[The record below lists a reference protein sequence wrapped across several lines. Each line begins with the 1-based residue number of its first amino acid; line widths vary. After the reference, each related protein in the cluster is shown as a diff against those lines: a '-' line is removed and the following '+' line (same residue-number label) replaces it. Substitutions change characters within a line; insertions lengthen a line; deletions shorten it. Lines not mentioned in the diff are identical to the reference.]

1 MDWAYYW
8 DIAKPYVGLAILFA
22 LFTAFVGERRP
33 PAVTAVVAAALMLV
47 LGLLSSN
54 DMLSVFSN
62 PAPLTIGAMFI
73 LSGALVR
80 TGVIEALAG
89 FAARKAENRPFMAI
103 GGFLGGTFASSAFVN
118 NTPVVIILI
127 PIMRKIAKVSG
138 IAASKLLIP
147 LSYIS
152 ILGGSLTL
160 LGTSTNLLVD
170 GVAQENGQAAFG
182 LFEITQ
188 VGLIAAATGIVMIAV
203 LGPLFLPKRDNQSLA
218 DQTPESQYLTD
229 IRIRDESDFVGKQIS
244 TISAFTHSGVDII
257 GRRVGREVDRFQF
270 SDHILEGGETLVA
283 AVTQEE
289 LLSLAEIRG
298 ISLGYAGVKQPDVPM
313 GDEHTRLVE
322 LVIGPSHRSVGKSL
336 PSLPFLSRVPA
347 RVLGLSRP
355 RHIAGPTLSD
365 ARIRHG
371 DSLLVQTDDIS
382 ISTLQDNADLVHLQ
396 EPEARSYRRRRA
408 PVAILTLA
416 IIIIAAALGVMPIAA
431 LAMLGV
437 AVVLLTKCIDSE
449 EAWGAIDGNVLVLIF
464 AMLAVGKGL
473 ENAGTVQ
480 LIVDTLLPLLN
491 MISPLWL
498 IIAIYSLTSLLTET
512 ATNNAVA
519 VIMTPLVIG
528 IAEQTGVDVRSL
540 LVAVMFGA
548 SASFA
553 TPVGYQTN
561 TLVYTA
567 GNYRFSDFVRI
578 GLPLNI
584 GVGLA
589 ACFAIYYIF

>member
-8 DIAKPYVGLAILFA
+8 DIAKPYAGLVILIA
-22 LFTAFVGERRP
+22 LFVAFVGERRP
-33 PAVTAVVAAALMLV
+33 PAVTAVVAAGLMLAI
-47 LGLLSSN
+47 GLLSS
-54 DMLSVFSN
+54 DDLLSVFSN

-89 FAARKAENRPFMAI
+89 FAARKAENRPYLAI

-138 IAASKLLIP
+138 VAVSKLLIP

-170 GVAQENGQAAFG
+170 GVAQENGQAPFG
-182 LFEITQ
+182 LFEITL
-188 VGLIAAATGIVMIAV
+188 VGLIAAATGIVMITI
-203 LGPLFLPKRDNQSLA
+203 LGPLFLPKRDSESLSDQS
-218 DQTPESQYLTD
+218 DDSRYLTD
-229 IRIRDESDFVGKQIS
+229 IRIGDESDFIGKTTSEIRGFTAS
-244 TISAFTHSGVDII
+244 GITILGRVSGNGVDRSAFADHLIESGDIFI
-257 GRRVGREVDRFQF
+257 ASV
-270 SDHILEGGETLVA
+270 S
-283 AVTQEE
+283 QEE
-289 LLSLAEIRG
+289 LLSLTQMDG
-298 ISLGYAGVKQPDVPM
+298 ISVGYAGFKRPAV
-313 GDEHTRLVE
+313 GSTDEHLRLVE

-336 PSLPFLSRVPA
+336 PSLPFLSRIPA

-355 RHIAGPTLSD
+355 SHLAGPRLSE

-371 DSLLVQTDDIS
+371 DSLLVQTDDLSVRI
-382 ISTLQDNADLVHLQ
+382 LQENADLVHLQ
-396 EPEARSYRRRRA
+396 EPESRAYRRRRA

-416 IIIIAAALGVMPIAA
+416 IIIIAATLGVMPIAA

-437 AVVLLTKCIDSE
+437 AAVLLTNCIDSD
-449 EAWGAIDGNVLVLIF
+449 EAWSAIDGNVLVLIF
-464 AMLAVGKGL
+464 GMLAVGQGL
-473 ENAGTVQ
+473 QNAGTVQ
-480 LIVDTLLPLLN
+480 LIIDTLLPLLQ

-498 IIAIYSLTSLLTET
+498 IISVYALTSLLTET

-540 LVAVMFGA
+540 LVTVMFGA

-578 GLPLNI
+578 GLPLNS

-589 ACFAIYYIF
+589 ACMAIYYIF

>member
-1 MDWAYYW
+1 MDWATYW
-8 DIAKPYVGLAILFA
+8 DIAKPYAGLAILIA

-33 PAVTAVVAAALMLV
+33 PAVTAVVAAGFMLAT
-47 LGLLSSN
+47 GLLSSDN
-54 DMLSVFSN
+54 MLAVFSN

-188 VGLIAAATGIVMIAV
+188 VGLVAAVTGIIMIAI
-203 LGPLFLPKRDNQSLA
+203 LGPLFLPKRDSKSLA

-229 IRIRDESDFVGKQIS
+229 IRIDEESDFVGKKIS
-244 TISAFTHSGVDII
+244 DISAFAPSGVEIL
-257 GRRVGREVDRFQF
+257 GRRVGTGIDRFEF
-270 SDHILEGGETLVA
+270 SDHIVLGGETLVA
-283 AVTQEE
+283 SVTQEE
-289 LLSLAEIRG
+289 LLSLAEIGG
-298 ISLGYAGVKQPDVPM
+298 ILLGYAGVKQPTIPLA
-313 GDEHTRLVE
+313 DEHTRLVE
-322 LVIGPSHRSVGKSL
+322 LVIGPSHRSVGKTL
-336 PSLPFLSRVPA
+336 PNLPFLSRVPA

-355 RHIAGPTLSD
+355 RHIAGPTLAN

-371 DSLLVQTDDIS
+371 DSLLVQTDDLS
-382 ISTLQDNADLVHLQ
+382 VGTLQENVDLVHLE
-396 EPEARSYRRRRA
+396 EPEARAYRRRRA
-408 PVAILTLA
+408 PIAILTLA

-437 AVVLLTKCIDSE
+437 AAVLLTKCIDSE

-480 LIVDTLLPLLN
+480 LIIDTSLPLLN
-491 MISPLWL
+491 MLSPLWL
-498 IIAIYSLTSLLTET
+498 IIVIYSLTSMLTET

-589 ACFAIYYIF
+589 ACMAIYYIF

>member
-8 DIAKPYVGLAILFA
+8 DVAKPYAGLAILIA
-22 LFTAFVGERRP
+22 LFVAFVGERRP
-33 PAVTAVVAAALMLV
+33 PAVTAVVAAGLMLAI
-47 LGLLSSN
+47 GLLSSN
-54 DMLSVFSN
+54 DLLSVFSN

-89 FAARKAENRPFMAI
+89 FAARKAEHRPILAI

-138 IAASKLLIP
+138 IAVSKLLIP

-170 GVAQENGQAAFG
+170 GVAQENGQAPFG
-182 LFEITQ
+182 LFEITL
-188 VGLIAAATGIVMIAV
+188 VGLIAAAAGIIMIAI
-203 LGPLFLPKRDNQSLA
+203 LGPLFLPKRDSESLTDQSA
-218 DQTPESQYLTD
+218 ESCYLTD
-229 IRIRDESDFVGKQIS
+229 IRIGEDSDFVGRKIS
-244 TISAFTHSGVDII
+244 DIRSFARSGVTIL
-257 GRRVGREVDRFQF
+257 GRRTGRGVDRSEFA
-270 SDHILEGGETLVA
+270 DHILGDGETLVA

-289 LLSLAEIRG
+289 LLSLTQIEG
-298 ISLGYAGVKQPDVPM
+298 ISVGYAGFKHPAIGLTED
-313 GDEHTRLVE
+313 HIRLVE

-336 PSLPFLSRVPA
+336 SNLPFLSRIPA

-355 RHIAGPTLSD
+355 GHIAGPALSD

-371 DSLLVQTDDIS
+371 DSLLVQTDDLSVGI
-382 ISTLQDNADLVHLQ
+382 LQDNADLVHLQ
-396 EPEARSYRRRRA
+396 EPESRAYRRRQA

-416 IIIIAAALGVMPIAA
+416 IIIIAASLGVMPIAA

-437 AVVLLTKCIDSE
+437 AAVLLTNCIDSE
-449 EAWGAIDGNVLVLIF
+449 EAWSAIDGNVLVLIF
-464 AMLAVGKGL
+464 GMLAVGQGL
-473 ENAGTVQ
+473 QNAGTVQ
-480 LIVDTLLPLLN
+480 LIIDTLLPLLT

-498 IIAIYSLTSLLTET
+498 IISVYALTSLLTET

-540 LVAVMFGA
+540 LVTVMFGA

-578 GLPLNI
+578 GLPLNV

-589 ACFAIYYIF
+589 ACMAIYYVF

>member
-1 MDWAYYW
+1 MDWADYW
-8 DIAKPYVGLAILFA
+8 NIAKPYAGLAILIA
-22 LFTAFVGERRP
+22 LFVAFVGERRP
-33 PAVTAVVAAALMLV
+33 PAVTAVVAAALMLAI
-47 LGLLSSN
+47 GLLSSN
-54 DMLSVFSN
+54 DLLSVFSN

-80 TGVIEALAG
+80 TGVIESLAG
-89 FAARKAENRPFMAI
+89 FAARKAERRPFLAI

-170 GVAQENGQAAFG
+170 GVAQKNGQAAFG
-182 LFEITQ
+182 LFEITL
-188 VGLIAAATGIVMIAV
+188 VGLIAAAAGIIMIAI
-203 LGPLFLPKRDNQSLA
+203 LGPLFLPKRDSESLA
-218 DQTPESQYLTD
+218 DQSDESRYLTD
-229 IRIRDESDFVGKQIS
+229 IRIDEDSEYIGRKVSDVRSF
-244 TISAFTHSGVDII
+244 ARSGVTILGRLTGRGIDRSEFADHVMADGDI
-257 GRRVGREVDRFQF
+257 
-270 SDHILEGGETLVA
+270 LVA

-289 LLSLAEIRG
+289 LLSLTQIDG
-298 ISLGYAGVKQPDVPM
+298 ISVGYAGVRQPAIGPTD
-313 GDEHTRLVE
+313 DHIRLVE

-336 PSLPFLSRVPA
+336 RSLPFLSRIPA

-355 RHIAGPTLSD
+355 GHVAGPELSN

-371 DSLLVQTDDIS
+371 DSLLVQTDNLSVGI
-382 ISTLQDNADLVHLQ
+382 LQDNADLVHLQ
-396 EPEARSYRRRRA
+396 EPESRAYRRRRA

-416 IIIIAAALGVMPIAA
+416 IIIIAASLGVMPLAA

-437 AVVLLTKCIDSE
+437 AAVLLTNCIDSE
-449 EAWGAIDGNVLVLIF
+449 EAWSAIDGNVLVLIF
-464 AMLAVGKGL
+464 GMLAVGQGL

-480 LIVDTLLPLLN
+480 LIIDALLPLLQ

-498 IIAIYSLTSLLTET
+498 IIAVYSLTSLLTET

-540 LVAVMFGA
+540 LVTVMFGA

-589 ACFAIYYIF
+589 ACMAIYYVF

>member
-8 DIAKPYVGLAILFA
+8 DIAKPYAGLVILIA
-22 LFTAFVGERRP
+22 LFVAFVGERRP
-33 PAVTAVVAAALMLV
+33 PAVTAVVAAGLMLAI
-47 LGLLSSN
+47 GLLSS
-54 DMLSVFSN
+54 DDLLSVFSN

-89 FAARKAENRPFMAI
+89 FAARKAEDRPYMAI
-103 GGFLGGTFASSAFVN
+103 GGFLGGAFASSAFVN

-138 IAASKLLIP
+138 VAVSKLLIP

-182 LFEITQ
+182 LFEITL
-188 VGLIAAATGIVMIAV
+188 VGLIAAAAGIIIIAI
-203 LGPLFLPKRDNQSLA
+203 LGPLFLPKRDSESLA
-218 DQTPESQYLTD
+218 EQSGDLRYLTD
-229 IRIRDESDFVGKQIS
+229 IRIGDESDFIGRKIS
-244 TISAFTHSGVDII
+244 DIRGFTASGITILGRVTGNGVDRSAFADHLIAGGDIF
-257 GRRVGREVDRFQF
+257 VV
-270 SDHILEGGETLVA
+270 S
-283 AVTQEE
+283 VTQEE
-289 LLSLAEIRG
+289 LLSMTQMDG
-298 ISLGYAGVKQPDVPM
+298 IAVGYAGFKRPAV
-313 GDEHTRLVE
+313 GSSEEHLKLVE

-336 PSLPFLSRVPA
+336 PSLPFLSRIPA

-355 RHIAGPTLSD
+355 SHLAGPRLSE

-371 DSLLVQTDDIS
+371 DSLLVQTDDLSVRI
-382 ISTLQDNADLVHLQ
+382 LQENADLVHLQ
-396 EPEARSYRRRRA
+396 EPESRAYRRRRA

-416 IIIIAAALGVMPIAA
+416 IIIVAATLGVMPIAA

-437 AVVLLTKCIDSE
+437 AAVLLTNCIDSD
-449 EAWGAIDGNVLVLIF
+449 EAWSAIDGNVLVLIF
-464 AMLAVGKGL
+464 GMLAVGQGL
-473 ENAGTVQ
+473 QNAGTVQ
-480 LIVDTLLPLLN
+480 LIIDTLLPLLQ

-498 IIAIYSLTSLLTET
+498 IISVYALTSLLTET

-540 LVAVMFGA
+540 LVTVMFGA

-589 ACFAIYYIF
+589 ACMAIYYIF

>member
-1 MDWAYYW
+1 LDWAYYW
-8 DIAKPYVGLAILFA
+8 DIAKPYAGLAILVA
-22 LFTAFVGERRP
+22 LFVAFVGERRP
-33 PAVTAVVAAALMLV
+33 PAVTAAVAAALMLV
-47 LGLLSSN
+47 FGLLSS
-54 DMLSVFSN
+54 DDLLSVFSN

-89 FAARKAENRPFMAI
+89 FAARKAEHRPFLAI
-103 GGFLGGTFASSAFVN
+103 GGFLGGTFVSSAFVN

-127 PIMRKIAKVSG
+127 PIMRKIAKVTG
-138 IAASKLLIP
+138 VAVSKLLIP

-182 LFEITQ
+182 LFEITL
-188 VGLIAAATGIVMIAV
+188 VGLIAAAAGITMIAI
-203 LGPLFLPKRDNQSLA
+203 LGPLFLPKRDSESLA
-218 DQTPESQYLTD
+218 DQSPESHYLTD
-229 IRIRDESDFVGKQIS
+229 IRIGEDSDFIGRKIS
-244 TISAFTHSGVDII
+244 DISSFTPSGVAIL
-257 GRRVGREVDRFQF
+257 GRLTGQGIDRSEFA
-270 SDHILEGGETLVA
+270 DHVIEGGETLVA
-283 AVTQEE
+283 AVSQEE
-289 LLSLAEIRG
+289 LLSLTGIDG
-298 ISLGYAGVKQPDVPM
+298 ISVGYAGVKRTAIDLT
-313 GDEHTRLVE
+313 DDHLKLVE
-322 LVIGPSHRSVGKSL
+322 LVIGPSHQSVGKSL
-336 PSLPFLSRVPA
+336 PSLPFLASIPA

-355 RHIAGPTLSD
+355 GHIAGPRLSN

-371 DSLLVQTDDIS
+371 DSLLVQTDDLSVGI
-382 ISTLQDNADLVHLQ
+382 LQANADLVHLQ
-396 EPEARSYRRRRA
+396 EPESRAYRRRRA

-416 IIIIAAALGVMPIAA
+416 IIIVSASLGVMPIAA

-437 AVVLLTKCIDSE
+437 AAVLLTNCIDSE
-449 EAWGAIDGNVLVLIF
+449 EAWSAIDGNVLVLIF
-464 AMLAVGKGL
+464 AMLAVGQGL
-473 ENAGTVQ
+473 QNAGTVQ
-480 LIVDTLLPLLN
+480 LIIETLLPLLK
-491 MISPLWL
+491 MMSPLWL
-498 IIAIYSLTSLLTET
+498 IVAVYALTSLLTET

-519 VIMTPLVIG
+519 VIMTPIVIG

-540 LVAVMFGA
+540 LVTVMFGA

-578 GLPLNI
+578 GLPLNA

-589 ACFAIYYIF
+589 ACMAIYYVF

>member
-1 MDWAYYW
+1 LDWAYYW
-8 DIAKPYVGLAILFA
+8 DIAKPYAGLAILVA
-22 LFTAFVGERRP
+22 LFVAFVGERRP
-33 PAVTAVVAAALMLV
+33 PAVTAAVAAALMLV
-47 LGLLSSN
+47 VGLLSS
-54 DMLSVFSN
+54 DDLLSVFSN

-89 FAARKAENRPFMAI
+89 FAARKAEHRPFLAI
-103 GGFLGGTFASSAFVN
+103 GGFLGGTFVSSAFVN

-127 PIMRKIAKVSG
+127 PIMRKIAKVTG
-138 IAASKLLIP
+138 VAVSKLLIP

-182 LFEITQ
+182 LFEITI
-188 VGLIAAATGIVMIAV
+188 VGLIAAAAGVIIIAI
-203 LGPLFLPKRDNQSLA
+203 LGPLFLPKRDSESLA
-218 DQTPESQYLTD
+218 DQSPESHYLTD
-229 IRIRDESDFVGKQIS
+229 IRLGEDSDFIGRKIS
-244 TISAFTHSGVDII
+244 DISSFTPSGVAILGRLAGQGIDRSDIA
-257 GRRVGREVDRFQF
+257 
-270 SDHILEGGETLVA
+270 DHIIEGGETLVA
-283 AVTQEE
+283 AVSQEE
-289 LLSLAEIRG
+289 LLSLTGIDG
-298 ISLGYAGVKQPDVPM
+298 ISVGYSGFKRPAVDASDDHIQ
-313 GDEHTRLVE
+313 LVE

-336 PSLPFLSRVPA
+336 ASLPFLARIPA

-355 RHIAGPTLSD
+355 GHIAGPRLSS

-371 DSLLVQTDDIS
+371 DSLLVQTDDRSVGI
-382 ISTLQDNADLVHLQ
+382 LQDNMDLVHLQ
-396 EPEARSYRRRRA
+396 EPESRAYRRRRA

-416 IIIIAAALGVMPIAA
+416 LIIVSASLGVMPIAA

-437 AVVLLTKCIDSE
+437 AAVLLTNCIDSE
-449 EAWGAIDGNVLVLIF
+449 EAWSAIDGNVLVLIF
-464 AMLAVGKGL
+464 SMLAVGQGL
-473 ENAGTVQ
+473 QNAGTVQ
-480 LIVDTLLPLLN
+480 LIIETLLPLLK
-491 MISPLWL
+491 MMSPLWL
-498 IIAIYSLTSLLTET
+498 IIAVYALTSLLTET

-519 VIMTPLVIG
+519 VIMTPIVIG

-540 LVAVMFGA
+540 LVTVMFGA

-578 GLPLNI
+578 GLPLNV

-589 ACFAIYYIF
+589 ACMAIYYVF

>member
-1 MDWAYYW
+1 MDWASLW
-8 DIAKPYVGLAILFA
+8 EMAQPYVGLAILVA
-22 LFTAFVGERRP
+22 LFWAFVSEKQG
-33 PAVTAVVAAALMLV
+33 PAVTAVVAAATMLV
-47 LGLLSSN
+47 LGLLSSA
-54 DMLSVFSN
+54 DLFGVFSN

-73 LSGALVR
+73 LSGALMR

-89 FAARKAENRPFMAI
+89 FAARHAEDRPKAAI
-103 GGFLGGTFASSAFVN
+103 GGFLGGTFAASAFIN

-127 PIMRKIAKVSG
+127 PIIKKIAAVAG
-138 IAASKLLIP
+138 VAASKLLIP

-170 GVAQENGQAAFG
+170 GVAQANGQAAFG
-182 LFEITQ
+182 LFEITT
-188 VGLIAAATGIVMIAV
+188 VGLIAAATGIVMISI
-203 LGPLFLPKRDNQSLA
+203 LGPFLLPDRQSGSLA
-218 DQTPESQYLTD
+218 DGIAEALYLTD
-229 IRIRDESDFVGKQIS
+229 IRIEADSNLVGKTVSAAGVFAPSGI
-244 TISAFTHSGVDII
+244 TIMGRKLGSVVDRSGVA
-257 GRRVGREVDRFQF
+257 
-270 SDHILEGGETLVA
+270 DHVLAPGDTLVA

-289 LLSLAEIRG
+289 LLSLAKTPG
-298 ISLGYAGVKQPDVPM
+298 LNMGYAGVKQPDTPLE
-313 GDEHTRLVE
+313 DEHTRLVE

-336 PSLPFLSRVPA
+336 PNLPFLSRVPA

-355 RHIAGPTLSD
+355 RHIAGPLLSD

-382 ISTLQDNADLVHLQ
+382 IATLQENADLVHLQ
-396 EPEARSYRRRRA
+396 EPDARAYRRHRA
-408 PVAILTLA
+408 PIAIATLA
-416 IIIIAAALGVMPIAA
+416 IIIIAATLGVLPIAA
-431 LAMLGV
+431 LAMIGV
-437 AVVLLTKCIDSE
+437 AVVLVTKCIDSE
-449 EAWGAIDGNVLVLIF
+449 EAWGALDGNVLVLIF

-480 LIVDTLLPLLN
+480 LIVDTILPLLN
-491 MISPLWL
+491 MMPPLLL
-498 IIAIYSLTSLLTET
+498 IIAVYSLTSLLTET

-561 TLVYTA
+561 TLVYTS
-567 GNYRFSDFVRI
+567 GGYRFSDFVWI

-589 ACFAIYYIF
+589 ACLAIHYVF

>member
-1 MDWAYYW
+1 
-8 DIAKPYVGLAILFA
+8 LAILVA
-22 LFTAFVGERRP
+22 LFAAFVGERRP
-33 PAVTAVVAAALMLV
+33 PAVTATVAAALMLV
-47 LGLLSSN
+47 FGLLSS
-54 DMLSVFSN
+54 DDLLSVFSN

-89 FAARKAENRPFMAI
+89 FAARKAEHRPFLAI

-138 IAASKLLIP
+138 IAVSKLLIP

-182 LFEITQ
+182 LFEITL
-188 VGLIAAATGIVMIAV
+188 VGLIAATAGIIMIA
-203 LGPLFLPKRDNQSLA
+203 
-218 DQTPESQYLTD
+218 TH
-229 IRIRDESDFVGKQIS
+229 IRIIEDSDFVGRKIS
-244 TISAFTHSGVDII
+244 DISGFAPSGVTIL
-257 GRRVGREVDRFQF
+257 GRLTGQGIDRSEFA
-270 SDHILEGGETLVA
+270 DHVIEGGETLVA
-283 AVTQEE
+283 AVSQEE
-289 LLSLAEIRG
+289 LLSLTG
-298 ISLGYAGVKQPDVPM
+298 IDGLSVGYAGAKQPAIELTD
-313 GDEHTRLVE
+313 DHIRLVE

-336 PSLPFLSRVPA
+336 PSLPFLASIPA

-355 RHIAGPTLSD
+355 GHIAGPTLSD

-371 DSLLVQTDDIS
+371 DSLLVQTDDRSLGI
-382 ISTLQDNADLVHLQ
+382 LQDNADLVHLQ
-396 EPEARSYRRRRA
+396 EPDSRAYRRRRA

-416 IIIIAAALGVMPIAA
+416 IIIIAASLGMMPIAA

-437 AVVLLTKCIDSE
+437 AAVLLTNCIDSE
-449 EAWGAIDGNVLVLIF
+449 EAWSAIDGNVLVLIF
-464 AMLAVGKGL
+464 SMLAVGQGL
-473 ENAGTVQ
+473 QNAGTVQ
-480 LIVDTLLPLLN
+480 LIIDTLLPLLK

-498 IIAIYSLTSLLTET
+498 IIAVYALTSLLTET

-519 VIMTPLVIG
+519 VIMTPIVIG

-540 LVAVMFGA
+540 LVTVMFGA

-578 GLPLNI
+578 GLPLNV

-589 ACFAIYYIF
+589 ACMGIYYVF

>member
-1 MDWAYYW
+1 MDWVAIW
-8 DIAKPYVGLAILFA
+8 ELVKPYFGLAILFA

-33 PAVTAVVAAALMLV
+33 PAVTAVVAAALMLAM
-47 LGLLSSN
+47 GLLSSQ
-54 DMLSVFSN
+54 DMLAVFSN

-89 FAARKAENRPFMAI
+89 FAARKAENRPFLAI

-188 VGLIAAATGIVMIAV
+188 VGLIAAATGIVMISI
-203 LGPLFLPKRDNQSLA
+203 LGPIFLPKRNSQSLS
-218 DQTPESQYLTD
+218 DQMPESYYLTD
-229 IRIRDESDFVGKQIS
+229 IWIGDDSDFVGRQIS
-244 TISAFTHSGVDII
+244 SISAFAHSGVDII
-257 GRRVGREVDRFQF
+257 GRRVGDSVDRFQF
-270 SDHILEGGETLVA
+270 SDHVLEGGETVVA
-283 AVTQEE
+283 AVTQAE
-289 LLSLAEIRG
+289 LLSLAEIDH
-298 ISLGYAGVKQPDVPM
+298 ISLGYAGVKKPDTELQ
-313 GDEHTRLVE
+313 DSHSRLVE
-322 LVIGPSHRSVGKSL
+322 LVIGPSHRSVGNSL
-336 PSLPFLSRVPA
+336 PSLPFLSRIPA

-382 ISTLQDNADLVHLQ
+382 IGTLQENADLVHLQ

-408 PVAILTLA
+408 PIAILTLA
-416 IIIIAAALGVMPIAA
+416 IIIIVAALGVMPIAA

-437 AVVLLTKCIDSE
+437 AIVLLSKCIDSD

-480 LIVDTLLPLLN
+480 LIVDSLLPLLN

-498 IIAIYSLTSLLTET
+498 IIAVYSLTSLLTET

-589 ACFAIYYIF
+589 ACLAIYYIF

>member
-8 DIAKPYVGLAILFA
+8 DIAKPYAGLVILIA
-22 LFTAFVGERRP
+22 LFVAFVGERRP
-33 PAVTAVVAAALMLV
+33 PAVTAVVAAGLMLAI
-47 LGLLSSN
+47 GLLSS
-54 DMLSVFSN
+54 DDLLSVFSN

-89 FAARKAENRPFMAI
+89 FAARKAENRPYLAI

-138 IAASKLLIP
+138 VAVSKLLIP

-170 GVAQENGQAAFG
+170 GVAQENGQAPFG
-182 LFEITQ
+182 LFEITL
-188 VGLIAAATGIVMIAV
+188 VGLIAAATGIVMITI
-203 LGPLFLPKRDNQSLA
+203 LGPLFLPKRDSESLSDQS
-218 DQTPESQYLTD
+218 DDSRYLTD
-229 IRIRDESDFVGKQIS
+229 IRIGDESDFIGKTTSEIRGFTAS
-244 TISAFTHSGVDII
+244 GITILGRVSGNGVDRSAFADHLIESGDIFI
-257 GRRVGREVDRFQF
+257 ASV
-270 SDHILEGGETLVA
+270 S
-283 AVTQEE
+283 QEE
-289 LLSLAEIRG
+289 LLSLTQMDG
-298 ISLGYAGVKQPDVPM
+298 ISVGYAGFKRPAV
-313 GDEHTRLVE
+313 GSTDEHLRLVE

-336 PSLPFLSRVPA
+336 PSLPFLSRIPA

-355 RHIAGPTLSD
+355 SHLAGPRLSE

-371 DSLLVQTDDIS
+371 DSLLVQTDDLSVRI
-382 ISTLQDNADLVHLQ
+382 LQENADLVHLQ
-396 EPEARSYRRRRA
+396 EPESRAYRRRRA
-408 PVAILTLA
+408 PVAIVTLA
-416 IIIIAAALGVMPIAA
+416 IIIIAATLGVMPIAA

-437 AVVLLTKCIDSE
+437 AAVLLTNCIDSD
-449 EAWGAIDGNVLVLIF
+449 EAWSAIDGNVLVLIF
-464 AMLAVGKGL
+464 GMLAVGQGL
-473 ENAGTVQ
+473 QNAGTVQ
-480 LIVDTLLPLLN
+480 LIIDTLLPLLQ

-498 IIAIYSLTSLLTET
+498 IISVYALTSLLTET

-540 LVAVMFGA
+540 LVTVMFGA

-589 ACFAIYYIF
+589 ACMAIYYIF

>member
-8 DIAKPYVGLAILFA
+8 DIAKPYAGLAILIA
-22 LFTAFVGERRP
+22 LFTAFIGERRP
-33 PAVTAVVAAALMLV
+33 PAVTAVVAAALMLAI
-47 LGLLSSN
+47 GLLSSN
-54 DMLSVFSN
+54 DLLSVFSN

-89 FAARKAENRPFMAI
+89 FAARKAEHRPFLAI
-103 GGFLGGTFASSAFVN
+103 GGFLGGTFVSSAFVN

-138 IAASKLLIP
+138 VAVSKLLIP

-170 GVAQENGQAAFG
+170 GVAQKNGQAAFG
-182 LFEITQ
+182 LFEITL
-188 VGLIAAATGIVMIAV
+188 VGLIAAAAGIIMIAI
-203 LGPLFLPKRDNQSLA
+203 LGPLFLPKRNSESLA
-218 DQTPESQYLTD
+218 DESAESRYLTD
-229 IRIRDESDFVGKQIS
+229 IRIHEDSDFVGRKIS
-244 TISAFTHSGVDII
+244 DIRSFARSGVTIL
-257 GRRVGREVDRFQF
+257 GRLAGGGVDRLEFA
-270 SDHILEGGETLVA
+270 DHVLGDGETLVA

-289 LLSLAEIRG
+289 LLSLTQLEG
-298 ISLGYAGVKQPDVPM
+298 ISVGYAGVKQPAIGLTD
-313 GDEHTRLVE
+313 DHIRLVE

-336 PSLPFLSRVPA
+336 PSLPFLSRIPA

-355 RHIAGPTLSD
+355 GHIAGPALSD

-371 DSLLVQTDDIS
+371 DSLLVQTDNLSVGI
-382 ISTLQDNADLVHLQ
+382 LQDNADLVHLQ
-396 EPEARSYRRRRA
+396 EPESRAYRRRQA

-416 IIIIAAALGVMPIAA
+416 IIIIAASLGVMPIAA

-437 AVVLLTKCIDSE
+437 AAVLLTNCIDSE
-449 EAWGAIDGNVLVLIF
+449 EAWSAIDGNVLVLIF
-464 AMLAVGKGL
+464 GMLAVGQGL

-480 LIVDTLLPLLN
+480 LIVDTLLPLLK

-498 IIAIYSLTSLLTET
+498 IIAVYSLTSLLTET

-540 LVAVMFGA
+540 LVTVMFGA

-578 GLPLNI
+578 GLPLNV

-589 ACFAIYYIF
+589 ACMAIYYVF

>member
-33 PAVTAVVAAALMLV
+33 PAVTAVVGAALMLV
-47 LGLLSSN
+47 LGLLSSS

-188 VGLIAAATGIVMIAV
+188 VGLIAAATGIVMIAI
-203 LGPLFLPKRDNQSLA
+203 LGPLFLPKRDSESLS
-218 DQTPESQYLTD
+218 DQMPESCYLTD
-229 IRIRDESDFVGKQIS
+229 IRIRDDSDFVGKQIS
-244 TISAFTHSGVDII
+244 SIGAFTHSGVDII
-257 GRRVGREVDRFQF
+257 GRRIGRDIDRFEF
-270 SDHILEGGETLVA
+270 SDHVLEGGETLVA

-382 ISTLQDNADLVHLQ
+382 ISTLQENADLVHLQ

>member
-8 DIAKPYVGLAILFA
+8 DIAKPYAGLAILIA

-33 PAVTAVVAAALMLV
+33 PAVTAVVAAGFMLAT
-47 LGLLSSN
+47 GLLSSDN
-54 DMLSVFSN
+54 MLAVFSN

-188 VGLIAAATGIVMIAV
+188 VGLVAAVTGIIMIAI
-203 LGPLFLPKRDNQSLA
+203 LGPLFLPKRDSESLA

-229 IRIRDESDFVGKQIS
+229 IRIDEESDFVGKKIS
-244 TISAFTHSGVDII
+244 DIGAFTPSGVEIL
-257 GRRVGREVDRFQF
+257 GRRVGQDIDRFEF
-270 SDHILEGGETLVA
+270 SEHIVQGGETLVA
-283 AVTQEE
+283 TVTQEE
-289 LLSLAEIRG
+289 LLSLAETDG
-298 ISLGYAGVKQPDVPM
+298 ILLGYAGVKQPTIPLA
-313 GDEHTRLVE
+313 DEHTRLVE
-322 LVIGPSHRSVGKSL
+322 LVIGPSHRSVGKTL
-336 PSLPFLSRVPA
+336 PNLPFLSRVPA

-355 RHIAGPTLSD
+355 RHVAGPTLSN

-371 DSLLVQTDDIS
+371 DSLLVQTDDLS
-382 ISTLQDNADLVHLQ
+382 VATLQENVDLVHLE
-396 EPEARSYRRRRA
+396 EPEARAYRRRRA
-408 PVAILTLA
+408 PVAVLTLA

-437 AVVLLTKCIDSE
+437 AAVLLTKCIDSE

-480 LIVDTLLPLLN
+480 LIIDTLLPLLN
-491 MISPLWL
+491 MLSPLWL
-498 IIAIYSLTSLLTET
+498 IIVIYSLTSMLTET

-589 ACFAIYYIF
+589 ACMAIYYIF

>member
-8 DIAKPYVGLAILFA
+8 DIAKPYAGLVILIA
-22 LFTAFVGERRP
+22 LFVAFVGERRP
-33 PAVTAVVAAALMLV
+33 PAVTAVVAAGLMLAI
-47 LGLLSSN
+47 GLLSS
-54 DMLSVFSN
+54 DDLLSVFSN

-89 FAARKAENRPFMAI
+89 FAARKAENRPYLAI

-138 IAASKLLIP
+138 VAVSKLLIP

-170 GVAQENGQAAFG
+170 GVAQENGQAPFG
-182 LFEITQ
+182 LFEITL
-188 VGLIAAATGIVMIAV
+188 VGLIAAATGIVMITI
-203 LGPLFLPKRDNQSLA
+203 LGPLFLPKRDSESLSDQS
-218 DQTPESQYLTD
+218 DDSRYLTD
-229 IRIRDESDFVGKQIS
+229 IRIGDESDFIGKTTSEIRGFTAS
-244 TISAFTHSGVDII
+244 GITILGRVSGNGVDRSAFADHLIESGDIFI
-257 GRRVGREVDRFQF
+257 ASV
-270 SDHILEGGETLVA
+270 S
-283 AVTQEE
+283 QEE
-289 LLSLAEIRG
+289 LLSLTQMDG
-298 ISLGYAGVKQPDVPM
+298 ISVGYAGFKRPAV
-313 GDEHTRLVE
+313 GSTDEHLRLVE

-336 PSLPFLSRVPA
+336 PSLPFLSRIPA

-355 RHIAGPTLSD
+355 SHLAGPRLSE

-371 DSLLVQTDDIS
+371 DSLLVQTDDLSVRI
-382 ISTLQDNADLVHLQ
+382 LQENADLVHLQ
-396 EPEARSYRRRRA
+396 EPESRAYRRRRA

-416 IIIIAAALGVMPIAA
+416 IIIIAATLGVMPIAA

-437 AVVLLTKCIDSE
+437 AAVLLTNCIDSD
-449 EAWGAIDGNVLVLIF
+449 EAWSAIDGNVLVLIF
-464 AMLAVGKGL
+464 GMLAVGQGL
-473 ENAGTVQ
+473 QNAGTVQ
-480 LIVDTLLPLLN
+480 LIIDTLLPLLQ

-498 IIAIYSLTSLLTET
+498 IISVYALTSLLTET

-540 LVAVMFGA
+540 LVTVMFGA

-589 ACFAIYYIF
+589 ACRAIYYIF

>member
-33 PAVTAVVAAALMLV
+33 PAVTAVVAAALMLL

-188 VGLIAAATGIVMIAV
+188 VGLIAAATGIVMIAI
-203 LGPLFLPKRDNQSLA
+203 LGPLFLPKRDSESLS
-218 DQTPESQYLTD
+218 DQMPESYYLTD
-229 IRIRDESDFVGKQIS
+229 IRIRDDSAFVGKQIS
-244 TISAFTHSGVDII
+244 SISAFTHSGVDII
-257 GRRVGREVDRFQF
+257 GRRVGRDIDRFEF

-289 LLSLAEIRG
+289 LLSLAEIDG

-382 ISTLQDNADLVHLQ
+382 ISTLQENADLVHLQ

-416 IIIIAAALGVMPIAA
+416 IIIVAAALGVMPIAA

-449 EAWGAIDGNVLVLIF
+449 EAWGAMDGNVLVLIF

-589 ACFAIYYIF
+589 ACFAIHYIF

>member
-33 PAVTAVVAAALMLV
+33 PAVTAVVAAALMLF

-188 VGLIAAATGIVMIAV
+188 VGLIAAATGIVMIAI
-203 LGPLFLPKRDNQSLA
+203 LGPLFLPKRDSESLA
-218 DQTPESQYLTD
+218 DQTPESHYLTN
-229 IRIRDESDFVGKQIS
+229 IRIRDDSDFVGKQIS

-257 GRRVGREVDRFQF
+257 GRRVGRDIDRFEF
-270 SDHILEGGETLVA
+270 SDHVLEGGETLVA

-382 ISTLQDNADLVHLQ
+382 ISTLQENADLVHLQ

>member
-1 MDWAYYW
+1 MDWVTYW

-33 PAVTAVVAAALMLV
+33 PAVTAVVAAALMMV

-188 VGLIAAATGIVMIAV
+188 VGLIAAATGIVMIAI
-203 LGPLFLPKRDNQSLA
+203 LGPLFLPKRDSESLS
-218 DQTPESQYLTD
+218 DQMPESYYLTD
-229 IRIRDESDFVGKQIS
+229 IRIRDSSDFVGKQIS
-244 TISAFTHSGVDII
+244 SISAFTHSGVDII
-257 GRRVGREVDRFQF
+257 GRRIGRDIDRFEF

-289 LLSLAEIRG
+289 LLSLAEIEG
-298 ISLGYAGVKQPDVPM
+298 ISLGYAGVKQPVTPL

-382 ISTLQDNADLVHLQ
+382 ISTLQENADLVHLQ

>member
-1 MDWAYYW
+1 MDWAFYW

-33 PAVTAVVAAALMLV
+33 PAVTAVVAAGLMLL
-47 LGLLSSN
+47 LGLLSSD

-103 GGFLGGTFASSAFVN
+103 GGFLGGTFTASAFVN

-188 VGLIAAATGIVMIAV
+188 VGLIAAVTGIVMIAI
-203 LGPLFLPKRDNQSLA
+203 LGPLFLPKRDSESLA
-218 DQTPESQYLTD
+218 DQMPESQYLTD
-229 IRIRDESDFVGKQIS
+229 IRISDGSDYVGKQIS
-244 TISAFTHSGVDII
+244 SINAFTHSGVDII
-257 GRRVGREVDRFQF
+257 GRRVGREIDRFQF

-289 LLSLAEIRG
+289 LLSLAEIDG
-298 ISLGYAGVKQPDVPM
+298 ISLGYAGVKQPATPM

-382 ISTLQDNADLVHLQ
+382 ISTLQENADLVHLQ

-449 EAWGAIDGNVLVLIF
+449 EAWGAMDGNVLVLIF

-480 LIVDTLLPLLN
+480 LIVDALLPLLN

-498 IIAIYSLTSLLTET
+498 IIAVYSLTSLLTET

>member
-1 MDWAYYW
+1 LDWAYYW
-8 DIAKPYVGLAILFA
+8 DIAKPYAGLVILIA
-22 LFTAFVGERRP
+22 LFVAFVGERRP
-33 PAVTAVVAAALMLV
+33 PAVTAVVAAGLMLAI
-47 LGLLSSN
+47 GLLSS
-54 DMLSVFSN
+54 DDLLSVFSN

-89 FAARKAENRPFMAI
+89 FAARKAENRPYLAI

-138 IAASKLLIP
+138 VAVSKLLIP

-170 GVAQENGQAAFG
+170 GVAQENGQAPFG
-182 LFEITQ
+182 LFEITL
-188 VGLIAAATGIVMIAV
+188 VGLIAAATGIVMITI
-203 LGPLFLPKRDNQSLA
+203 LGPLFLPKRDSESLSDQS
-218 DQTPESQYLTD
+218 DDSRYLTD
-229 IRIRDESDFVGKQIS
+229 IRIGDESDFIGKTTSEIRGFTAS
-244 TISAFTHSGVDII
+244 GITILGRVSGNGVDRSAFADHLIESGDIFI
-257 GRRVGREVDRFQF
+257 A
-270 SDHILEGGETLVA
+270 S
-283 AVTQEE
+283 VTQEE
-289 LLSLAEIRG
+289 LLSLTQMDG
-298 ISLGYAGVKQPDVPM
+298 ISVGYAGFKRPAV
-313 GDEHTRLVE
+313 GSTDEHLRLVE

-336 PSLPFLSRVPA
+336 PSLPFLSRIPA

-355 RHIAGPTLSD
+355 SHLAGPRLSE

-371 DSLLVQTDDIS
+371 DSLLVQTDDLSVRI
-382 ISTLQDNADLVHLQ
+382 LQENADLVHLQ
-396 EPEARSYRRRRA
+396 EPESRAYRRRRA

-416 IIIIAAALGVMPIAA
+416 IIIIAATLGVMPIAA

-437 AVVLLTKCIDSE
+437 AAVLLTNCIDSD
-449 EAWGAIDGNVLVLIF
+449 EAWSAIDGNVLVLIF
-464 AMLAVGKGL
+464 GMLAVGQGL
-473 ENAGTVQ
+473 QNAGTVQ
-480 LIVDTLLPLLN
+480 LIIDTLLPLLQ

-498 IIAIYSLTSLLTET
+498 IISVYALTSLLTET

-540 LVAVMFGA
+540 LVTVMFGA

-561 TLVYTA
+561 TLVYSA

-589 ACFAIYYIF
+589 ACMAIYYIF

>member
-8 DIAKPYVGLAILFA
+8 DIAKPYAGLAILVA
-22 LFTAFVGERRP
+22 LFVAFVGERRP
-33 PAVTAVVAAALMLV
+33 PAVTAAVAAALMLIV
-47 LGLLSSN
+47 GLLSSE
-54 DMLSVFSN
+54 DLLSVFSN

-89 FAARKAENRPFMAI
+89 FAARKAEHRPFLAI
-103 GGFLGGTFASSAFVN
+103 GGFLGGTFVSSAFVN

-127 PIMRKIAKVSG
+127 PIMRKIAKVTG
-138 IAASKLLIP
+138 VAVSKLLIP

-182 LFEITQ
+182 LFEITL
-188 VGLIAAATGIVMIAV
+188 VGLIAAAAGITMIAI
-203 LGPLFLPKRDNQSLA
+203 LGPLFLPKRDSESLA
-218 DQTPESQYLTD
+218 DQSPESHYLTD
-229 IRIRDESDFVGKQIS
+229 IRIGEDSDFVGKKIS
-244 TISAFTHSGVDII
+244 DINSFTPSGVAIL
-257 GRRVGREVDRFQF
+257 GRVTGQGIDRSEFVD
-270 SDHILEGGETLVA
+270 HVIEGGETLVA
-283 AVTQEE
+283 AVSQEE
-289 LLSLAEIRG
+289 LMSLSG
-298 ISLGYAGVKQPDVPM
+298 IDGMSVGYAGFKRPAVDLTDDHMK
-313 GDEHTRLVE
+313 LVE

-336 PSLPFLSRVPA
+336 PSLPFLANIPA

-355 RHIAGPTLSD
+355 GHIAGPRLSN

-371 DSLLVQTDDIS
+371 DSLLVQTDDLSVGI
-382 ISTLQDNADLVHLQ
+382 LQDNADLVHLQ
-396 EPEARSYRRRRA
+396 EPESRAYRRRRA

-416 IIIIAAALGVMPIAA
+416 IIIISASLGVMPIAA

-437 AVVLLTKCIDSE
+437 AAVLLTNCIDSE
-449 EAWGAIDGNVLVLIF
+449 EAWSAIDGNVLVLIF
-464 AMLAVGKGL
+464 AMLAVGQGL
-473 ENAGTVQ
+473 QNAGTVE
-480 LIVDTLLPLLN
+480 LIIGTLLPLLK
-491 MISPLWL
+491 MMSPLWL
-498 IIAIYSLTSLLTET
+498 IVAVYALTSLLTET

-519 VIMTPLVIG
+519 VIMTPIVIG

-540 LVAVMFGA
+540 LVTVMFGA

-578 GLPLNI
+578 GLPLNV

-589 ACFAIYYIF
+589 ACMAIYYVF

>member
-8 DIAKPYVGLAILFA
+8 EVAKPYAGLVILFA
-22 LFTAFVGERRP
+22 LFAAFVAERRP
-33 PAVTAVVAAALMLV
+33 PAVTAVVAAAFML
-47 LGLLSSN
+47 LIGLLGSN
-54 DMLSVFSN
+54 DLMSVFSN

-89 FAARKAENRPFMAI
+89 LAARKAENRPYLAI
-103 GGFLGGTFASSAFVN
+103 GSFLGGTFVSSAFVN

-127 PIMRKIAKVSG
+127 PIMRKIAKVTG

-152 ILGGSLTL
+152 IMGGSLTL

-188 VGLIAAATGIVMIAV
+188 VGLIAAAAGIAILAI
-203 LGPLFLPKRDNQSLA
+203 LGPLFLPNRSNDNLS
-218 DQTPESQYLTD
+218 DQIPESQYLTD
-229 IRIRDESDFVGKQIS
+229 IRFDDDSDFVGEKIS
-244 TISAFTHSGVDII
+244 DISAFTHSGISLI
-257 GRRVGREVDRFQF
+257 GIRKGNVIDRLGFA
-270 SDHILEGGETLVA
+270 DHVVTGGETLVA
-283 AVTQEE
+283 AVSQEE
-289 LLSLAEIRG
+289 LLSLAETNG
-298 ISLGYAGVKQPDVPM
+298 IKLGYAGNMKPSAPLD
-313 GDEHTRLVE
+313 DDNTRLVE

-355 RHIAGPTLSD
+355 RHIAGPTLSS
-365 ARIRHG
+365 ALIRHG

-382 ISTLQDNADLVHLQ
+382 VGVLQENADLVHLR
-396 EPEARSYRRRRA
+396 EPDAQAYRRRRA
-408 PVAILTLA
+408 PVAIMTFV
-416 IIIIAAALGVMPIAA
+416 IIMIAATLGVMPIAA

-437 AVVLLTKCIDSE
+437 AAVLLTRCIDSD
-449 EAWGAIDGNVLVLIF
+449 EAWTAIDGNVLVLIF

-473 ENAGTVQ
+473 ENAGTIQ
-480 LIVDTLLPLLN
+480 LIIDALLPLLK

-498 IIAIYSLTSLLTET
+498 IIAVYSLTSLLTET

-528 IAEQTGVDVRSL
+528 IAAQTGVDVRSL

-561 TLVYTA
+561 TLVYAA
-567 GNYRFSDFVRI
+567 GNYHFSDFVRI

-589 ACFAIYYIF
+589 ACMAIYYIF

>member
-1 MDWAYYW
+1 MDWVTYW
-8 DIAKPYVGLAILFA
+8 DVAKPYVGLAILFA

-33 PAVTAVVAAALMLV
+33 PAVTAVAAAALMLL
-47 LGLLSSN
+47 LGLLSSD

-188 VGLIAAATGIVMIAV
+188 VGLIAAVTGIVMIAI
-203 LGPLFLPKRDNQSLA
+203 LGPLFLPKRDSESLS
-218 DQTPESQYLTD
+218 DQMPESYYLTD
-229 IRIRDESDFVGKQIS
+229 IRIRDDSDFVGKQIS
-244 TISAFTHSGVDII
+244 SINAFTHSGVDVI
-257 GRRVGREVDRFQF
+257 GRRVGRDIDRFEF

-289 LLSLAEIRG
+289 LLSLAEIDG
-298 ISLGYAGVKQPDVPM
+298 ISLGYAGVKQPVTPL

-382 ISTLQDNADLVHLQ
+382 ISTLQENADLVHLQ

-416 IIIIAAALGVMPIAA
+416 IIIISAALGVMPIAA

>member
-8 DIAKPYVGLAILFA
+8 DIAKPYAGLVILIA
-22 LFTAFVGERRP
+22 LFVAFVGERRP
-33 PAVTAVVAAALMLV
+33 PAVTAVVAAAVMLAT
-47 LGLLSSN
+47 GLLSSN
-54 DMLSVFSN
+54 DLLSVFSN

-80 TGVIEALAG
+80 TGVIEAMAG
-89 FAARKAENRPFMAI
+89 FAARKAEDRPYAAI

-127 PIMRKIAKVSG
+127 PIMRKIARVSG

-170 GVAQENGQAAFG
+170 GVAQENGQAPFG
-182 LFEITQ
+182 LFEITL
-188 VGLIAAATGIVMIAV
+188 VGLIAAATGIVMIAI
-203 LGPLFLPKRDNQSLA
+203 LGPLFLPKRESGNLA
-218 DQTPESQYLTD
+218 DQSDDYRYLTD
-229 IRIRDESDFVGKQIS
+229 IRFSKDSDFAGK
-244 TISAFTHSGVDII
+244 TISDISGLAASGVTIL
-257 GRRVGREVDRFQF
+257 GRITARGIDRLDFA
-270 SDHILEGGETLVA
+270 DHIIEGGETYVA
-283 AVTQEE
+283 SVTQEE
-289 LLSLAEIRG
+289 LLSLARMEG
-298 ISLGYAGVKQPDVPM
+298 ISTGYAGFKQPAAGLD
-313 GDEHTRLVE
+313 DEHVRLVE

-336 PSLPFLSRVPA
+336 PSLPFLSRIPA

-355 RHIAGPTLSD
+355 SHIAGPKLSA

-371 DSLLVQTDDIS
+371 DSLLVQTDDLSVGI
-382 ISTLQDNADLVHLQ
+382 LQENADLVHLQ
-396 EPEARSYRRRRA
+396 EPESRAYRRRRA

-416 IIIIAAALGVMPIAA
+416 IIIVAATLGVMPIAA

-437 AVVLLTKCIDSE
+437 AVVLLTNCIDSD
-449 EAWGAIDGNVLVLIF
+449 EAWSAIDGNVLVLIF
-464 AMLAVGKGL
+464 GMLAVGQGL
-473 ENAGTVQ
+473 QNAGTVQ
-480 LIVDTLLPLLN
+480 LIIDILLPLLQ

-498 IIAIYSLTSLLTET
+498 IISVYALTSLLTET

-528 IAEQTGVDVRSL
+528 IADQTGVDVRSL
-540 LVAVMFGA
+540 LVTVMFGA

-561 TLVYTA
+561 TLVYAA

-589 ACFAIYYIF
+589 ACMAIYYVF

>member
-1 MDWAYYW
+1 LDWAYYW
-8 DIAKPYVGLAILFA
+8 DIAKPYAGLAILIA
-22 LFTAFVGERRP
+22 LFASFVSERRS
-33 PAVTAVVAAALMLV
+33 PAVTAVVAAALMLGI
-47 LGLLSSN
+47 GLLSSD

-89 FAARKAENRPFMAI
+89 FAARKAESRPYLAI

-127 PIMRKIAKVSG
+127 PIMRKIARVSG
-138 IAASKLLIP
+138 IAVSKLLIP

-170 GVAQENGQAAFG
+170 GVAQENGQAPFG

-188 VGLIAAATGIVMIAV
+188 VGLIAAVTGVIMILI
-203 LGPLFLPKRDNQSLA
+203 LGPLFLPRRENPNLA
-218 DQTPESQYLTD
+218 GQTPESQYLTD
-229 IRIRDESDFVGKQIS
+229 IQIPDDSEFVGKKIS
-244 TISAFTHSGVDII
+244 DIKNFRRSGVVVAGLKLGPQI
-257 GRRVGREVDRFQF
+257 ERFQYA
-270 SDHILEGGETLVA
+270 DHIVEGGEILVA

-289 LLSLAEIRG
+289 LLSLAKTPGLR
-298 ISLGYAGVKQPDVPM
+298 LGFAGGKQPATKLEDS
-313 GDEHTRLVE
+313 HTRLVE

-336 PSLPFLSRVPA
+336 PNLPFLSRIPA

-355 RHIAGPTLSD
+355 RHIAGPSLLD

-371 DSLLVQTDDIS
+371 DSLLVQTDDS
-382 ISTLQDNADLVHLQ
+382 YVSTLQENADLIHLQ
-396 EPEARSYRRRRA
+396 EPEARSYRRHRA
-408 PVAILTLA
+408 PIAILTLA
-416 IIIIAAALGVMPIAA
+416 IIVIAAALGVMPIAA
-431 LAMLGV
+431 VAMLGV
-437 AVVLLTKCIDSE
+437 AAVLVTKCIDSD
-449 EAWGAIDGNVLVLIF
+449 EAWASSDGKGLVMIF
-464 AMLAVGKGL
+464 GMLAVGKGR
-473 ENAGTVQ
+473 ENDGTVQ
-480 LIVDTLLPLLN
+480 LMVDGILPLLN
-491 MISPLWL
+491 MLSPLWL
-498 IIAIYSLTSLLTET
+498 IIVVYSLTSLLTET

-589 ACFAIYYIF
+589 ACLAIFYVF

>member
-1 MDWAYYW
+1 MDWASYW
-8 DIAKPYVGLAILFA
+8 DIAKPYVGLVILFA

-33 PAVTAVVAAALMLV
+33 PAVTAVVAAALMMV
-47 LGLLSSN
+47 IGLLSSD

-89 FAARKAENRPFMAI
+89 FAARKAETRPFMAI

-127 PIMRKIAKVSG
+127 PIMRRIAKVSG

-188 VGLIAAATGIVMIAV
+188 VGLIAAVTGIVMIAI
-203 LGPLFLPKRDNQSLA
+203 LGPLFLPKRDSESLA
-218 DQTPESQYLTD
+218 DQIPASQYLTD
-229 IRIRDESDFVGKQIS
+229 IRIDEESEFVGKKIS
-244 TISAFTHSGVDII
+244 DIGAFTPSGVAIL
-257 GRRVGREVDRFQF
+257 GRRVGTGIDRFQF
-270 SDHILEGGETLVA
+270 ADHVVIGGETLVA
-283 AVTQEE
+283 SVTQEE
-289 LLSLAEIRG
+289 LLSLAEIDG
-298 ISLGYAGVKQPDVPM
+298 ILLGYAGVKQPTIPLA
-313 GDEHTRLVE
+313 DEHTRLVE
-322 LVIGPSHRSVGKSL
+322 LVIGPSHRSVGKTL
-336 PSLPFLSRVPA
+336 PNLPFLSRVPA

-355 RHIAGPTLSD
+355 RHVAGPTLAD

-371 DSLLVQTDDIS
+371 DSLLVQTDDLS
-382 ISTLQDNADLVHLQ
+382 VGVLQENVDLVHLE
-396 EPEARSYRRRRA
+396 EPDAKAYRRRRA

-416 IIIIAAALGVMPIAA
+416 IIIIAASLGVMPIAA

-437 AVVLLTKCIDSE
+437 AAVLLTKCIDSE

-480 LIVDTLLPLLN
+480 LIIDTLLPLLN

-498 IIAIYSLTSLLTET
+498 IIAVYSLTSLLTET

-567 GNYRFSDFVRI
+567 GAYRFSDFVKI

>member
-8 DIAKPYVGLAILFA
+8 DIAKPYAGLAILIA

-33 PAVTAVVAAALMLV
+33 PAVTAVVAAGFMLAT
-47 LGLLSSN
+47 GLLSSDN
-54 DMLSVFSN
+54 ILAVFSN

-188 VGLIAAATGIVMIAV
+188 VGLVAAVTGIIMIAI
-203 LGPLFLPKRDNQSLA
+203 LGPLFLPKRDSESLA
-218 DQTPESQYLTD
+218 DQTPASQYLTD
-229 IRIRDESDFVGKQIS
+229 IRIDEESDFVGKKIS
-244 TISAFTHSGVDII
+244 DIGAFTPSGVEIL
-257 GRRVGREVDRFQF
+257 GRRVGQDIDRFEF
-270 SDHILEGGETLVA
+270 SEHIVQGGETLVA
-283 AVTQEE
+283 TVTQEE
-289 LLSLAEIRG
+289 LLSLAEIDG
-298 ISLGYAGVKQPDVPM
+298 ILLGYAGVKQPTIPLA
-313 GDEHTRLVE
+313 DEHTRLVE
-322 LVIGPSHRSVGKSL
+322 LVIGPSHRSVGKTL
-336 PSLPFLSRVPA
+336 PNLPFLSRVPA

-355 RHIAGPTLSD
+355 GHIAGPTLSN

-371 DSLLVQTDDIS
+371 DSLLVQTDDLS
-382 ISTLQDNADLVHLQ
+382 VGTLQENVDLVHLE
-396 EPEARSYRRRRA
+396 EPEARAYRRRRA

-437 AVVLLTKCIDSE
+437 AAVLLTKCIDSE

-480 LIVDTLLPLLN
+480 LIIDTLLPLLN
-491 MISPLWL
+491 MLSPLWL
-498 IIAIYSLTSLLTET
+498 IIVIYSLTSMLTET

-589 ACFAIYYIF
+589 ACMAIYYIF

>member
-1 MDWAYYW
+1 MDWVTYW
-8 DIAKPYVGLAILFA
+8 DVAKPYVGLAILFA

-33 PAVTAVVAAALMLV
+33 PAVTAVVAAALMLL
-47 LGLLSSN
+47 LGLLSSD

-188 VGLIAAATGIVMIAV
+188 VGLIAAVTGIVMIAI
-203 LGPLFLPKRDNQSLA
+203 LGPLFLPKRDSESLS
-218 DQTPESQYLTD
+218 DQMPESYYLTD
-229 IRIRDESDFVGKQIS
+229 IRIRDDSDFVGKQIS
-244 TISAFTHSGVDII
+244 SINAFTHSGVDVI
-257 GRRVGREVDRFQF
+257 GRRVGRDIDRFEF

-289 LLSLAEIRG
+289 LLSLAEIDG
-298 ISLGYAGVKQPDVPM
+298 ISLGYAGVKQPVTPL

-382 ISTLQDNADLVHLQ
+382 ISTLQENADLVHLQ

-416 IIIIAAALGVMPIAA
+416 IIIISAALGVMPIAA

>member
-1 MDWAYYW
+1 MDWAHYW
-8 DIAKPYVGLAILFA
+8 DIAKPYAGLAILIA
-22 LFTAFVGERRP
+22 LFTAFVAERRP
-33 PAVTAVVAAALMLV
+33 PAVTAVVAAGFMLAT
-47 LGLLSSN
+47 GLLSSDN
-54 DMLSVFSN
+54 MLAVFSN

-188 VGLIAAATGIVMIAV
+188 VGLVAAVTGIIMIAI
-203 LGPLFLPKRDNQSLA
+203 LGPLFLPKRDSESLA

-229 IRIRDESDFVGKQIS
+229 IRIDEDSDFVGKKIS
-244 TISAFTHSGVDII
+244 DISAFTPSGVEIL
-257 GRRVGREVDRFQF
+257 GRRVAKDIDRFEF
-270 SDHILEGGETLVA
+270 SDHIILGGETLVA

-289 LLSLAEIRG
+289 LLSLAEIDG
-298 ISLGYAGVKQPDVPM
+298 ILLGYAGVKQPDIPLA
-313 GDEHTRLVE
+313 DEHTRLVE
-322 LVIGPSHRSVGKSL
+322 LVIGPSHRSVGKTL
-336 PSLPFLSRVPA
+336 PNLPFLSRVPA

-355 RHIAGPTLSD
+355 RHIAGPTLSN

-371 DSLLVQTDDIS
+371 DSLLVQTDDLS
-382 ISTLQDNADLVHLQ
+382 VGTLQENVDLVHLE
-396 EPEARSYRRRRA
+396 EPEARAYRRRRA

-437 AVVLLTKCIDSE
+437 AAVLLTKCIDSE

-480 LIVDTLLPLLN
+480 LIIDTALPLLN
-491 MISPLWL
+491 MLSPLWL
-498 IIAIYSLTSLLTET
+498 IIVIYSLTSMLTET

-589 ACFAIYYIF
+589 ACMAIYYIF

>member
-1 MDWAYYW
+1 MDWAHYW
-8 DIAKPYVGLAILFA
+8 DIAKPYAGLAILIA

-33 PAVTAVVAAALMLV
+33 PAVTAVVAAGFMLAT
-47 LGLLSSN
+47 GLLSSDN
-54 DMLSVFSN
+54 MLAVFSN

-188 VGLIAAATGIVMIAV
+188 VGLVAAVTGIIMIAI
-203 LGPLFLPKRDNQSLA
+203 LGPLFLPKRDSESLA

-229 IRIRDESDFVGKQIS
+229 IRIDEDSDFVGKKIS
-244 TISAFTHSGVDII
+244 DISAFTPSGVEIL
-257 GRRVGREVDRFQF
+257 GRRVAKDIDRFEF
-270 SDHILEGGETLVA
+270 SDHIILGGETLVA

-289 LLSLAEIRG
+289 LLSLAEIDG
-298 ISLGYAGVKQPDVPM
+298 ILLGYAGVKQPDIPLA
-313 GDEHTRLVE
+313 DEHTRLVE
-322 LVIGPSHRSVGKSL
+322 LVIGPSHRSVGKTL
-336 PSLPFLSRVPA
+336 PNLPFLSRVPA

-355 RHIAGPTLSD
+355 RHIAGPTLSN

-371 DSLLVQTDDIS
+371 DSLLVQTDDLS
-382 ISTLQDNADLVHLQ
+382 VGTLQENVDLVHLE
-396 EPEARSYRRRRA
+396 EPEARAYRRRRA

-437 AVVLLTKCIDSE
+437 AAVLLTKCIDSE

-480 LIVDTLLPLLN
+480 LIIDTALPLLN
-491 MISPLWL
+491 MLSPLWL
-498 IIAIYSLTSLLTET
+498 IIVIYSLTSMLTET

-589 ACFAIYYIF
+589 ACMAIYYIF

>member
-1 MDWAYYW
+1 MDWASLW
-8 DIAKPYVGLAILFA
+8 ETAQPYVGLAILVA
-22 LFTAFVGERRP
+22 LFWAFVSEKQG
-33 PAVTAVVAAALMLV
+33 PAVTAVVAAATMLV
-47 LGLLSSN
+47 LGLLSS
-54 DMLSVFSN
+54 DDLFGVFSN

-73 LSGALVR
+73 LSGALMR

-89 FAARKAENRPFMAI
+89 FAARHAEDQPKAAI
-103 GGFLGGTFASSAFVN
+103 GGFLGGTFAASAFIN

-127 PIMRKIAKVSG
+127 PIMKKIAAVAG

-170 GVAQENGQAAFG
+170 GVAQANGQAPFG
-182 LFEITQ
+182 LFEITM
-188 VGLIAAATGIVMIAV
+188 VGLIAAGTGIVMIAI
-203 LGPLFLPKRDNQSLA
+203 LGPFLLPDRKSGGLSEGRA
-218 DQTPESQYLTD
+218 EARYLTD
-229 IRIRDESDFVGKQIS
+229 IRIKEGSSFVGKAIS
-244 TISAFTHSGVDII
+244 AISAFKPSGVTIM
-257 GRRVGREVDRFQF
+257 GRRQGSAVDR
-270 SDHILEGGETLVA
+270 SAIADHILAEGDRLVA

-289 LLSLAEIRG
+289 LLSLAKTPG
-298 ISLGYAGVKQPDVPM
+298 LKLGYAGMKQPDTPLE
-313 GDEHTRLVE
+313 DEHTRLVE

-336 PSLPFLSRVPA
+336 LSLPFLSRVPA

-355 RHIAGPTLSD
+355 RHIAGPILSE

-382 ISTLQDNADLVHLQ
+382 IATLQENADLVHLQ
-396 EPEARSYRRRRA
+396 EPDARAYRRHRA
-408 PVAILTLA
+408 PIAIATLA
-416 IIIIAAALGVMPIAA
+416 IIIIAATLGVLPIAA
-431 LAMLGV
+431 LAMIGV
-437 AVVLLTKCIDSE
+437 AVVLVTKCIDSE
-449 EAWGAIDGNVLVLIF
+449 EAWAALDGNVLVLIF

-480 LIVDTLLPLLN
+480 LIVDTILPLLN
-491 MISPLWL
+491 MMPPLLL
-498 IIAIYSLTSLLTET
+498 IIAVYSLTSLLTET

-528 IAEQTGVDVRSL
+528 IAAQTGVDVRSL

-561 TLVYTA
+561 TLVYTS
-567 GNYRFSDFVRI
+567 GGYRFSDFVWI

-589 ACFAIYYIF
+589 ACLAIHYVF

>member
-1 MDWAYYW
+1 MDWAFYW
-8 DIAKPYVGLAILFA
+8 DIAKPYAGLAILVA
-22 LFTAFVGERRP
+22 LFVAFIGERRP
-33 PAVTAVVAAALMLV
+33 PAVTAAVAAALMLV
-47 LGLLSSN
+47 VGLLSS
-54 DMLSVFSN
+54 DDLLSVFSN

-89 FAARKAENRPFMAI
+89 YAARKAEHRPFLAI
-103 GGFLGGTFASSAFVN
+103 GGFLGGTFVSSAFVN

-127 PIMRKIAKVSG
+127 PIMRKIAKVTG
-138 IAASKLLIP
+138 VAVSKLLIP

-170 GVAQENGQAAFG
+170 GVAQESGQAAFG
-182 LFEITQ
+182 LFEITI
-188 VGLIAAATGIVMIAV
+188 VGLIAAAAGVTIIAI
-203 LGPLFLPKRDNQSLA
+203 LGPFFLPTRDSESLA
-218 DQTPESQYLTD
+218 DQSPESHYLTD
-229 IRIRDESDFVGKQIS
+229 IRIGEESDF
-244 TISAFTHSGVDII
+244 I
-257 GRRVGREVDRFQF
+257 GRKLSDISSFTPSGIAILGRLTGHGIDR
-270 SDHILEGGETLVA
+270 SGIPDHVIEGGDTFVA
-283 AVTQEE
+283 AVSQEE
-289 LLSLAEIRG
+289 LLSLTGIDG
-298 ISLGYAGVKQPDVPM
+298 ISVGYSGFKRPAVDVT
-313 GDEHTRLVE
+313 DDHIQLVE

-336 PSLPFLSRVPA
+336 NSLPFLARIPA

-355 RHIAGPTLSD
+355 GHIAGPRLSN

-371 DSLLVQTDDIS
+371 DSLLVQTDHVSVGI
-382 ISTLQDNADLVHLQ
+382 LQENADLVHLQ
-396 EPEARSYRRRRA
+396 EPESRAYRRRRA
-408 PVAILTLA
+408 PMAILTLA
-416 IIIIAAALGVMPIAA
+416 IIIVSASLGVMPIAA

-437 AVVLLTKCIDSE
+437 AAVLLTNCIDSE
-449 EAWGAIDGNVLVLIF
+449 EAWSSIDGNVLVLIF
-464 AMLAVGKGL
+464 AMLAVGQGL
-473 ENAGTVQ
+473 QNAGTVQ
-480 LIVDTLLPLLN
+480 LIIETLLPLLK
-491 MISPLWL
+491 MMSPLWL
-498 IIAIYSLTSLLTET
+498 IVAVYALTSLLTET

-519 VIMTPLVIG
+519 VIMTPIVIG

-540 LVAVMFGA
+540 LVTVMFGA

-578 GLPLNI
+578 GLPLNV

-589 ACFAIYYIF
+589 ACMAIYYVF

>member
-1 MDWAYYW
+1 MDWATYW
-8 DIAKPYVGLAILFA
+8 DIAKPYAGLAILIA

-33 PAVTAVVAAALMLV
+33 PAVTAVVAAGFMLAT
-47 LGLLSSN
+47 GLLSSDN
-54 DMLSVFSN
+54 MLAVFSN

-170 GVAQENGQAAFG
+170 GVAQQNGQAAFG

-188 VGLIAAATGIVMIAV
+188 VGLIAAVTGIVMIAI
-203 LGPLFLPKRDNQSLA
+203 LGPLFLPKRDSESLA
-218 DQTPESQYLTD
+218 DQMPESYYLTD
-229 IRIRDESDFVGKQIS
+229 IRIRDDSDYVGKQIS
-244 TISAFTHSGVDII
+244 SISAFTHSGVDIM
-257 GRRVGREVDRFQF
+257 GRRVGREIDRFEF

-289 LLSLAEIRG
+289 LLSLAEIGG
-298 ISLGYAGVKQPDVPM
+298 ISLGYAGVKQPVTPL
-313 GDEHTRLVE
+313 GDDHTRLVE

-382 ISTLQDNADLVHLQ
+382 IGTLQENADLVHLQ

-480 LIVDTLLPLLN
+480 LIIDTLLPLLN
-491 MISPLWL
+491 MLSPLWL
-498 IIAIYSLTSLLTET
+498 IIVIYSLTSMLTET

>member
-8 DIAKPYVGLAILFA
+8 DIAKPYAGLAILIA
-22 LFTAFVGERRP
+22 LFVAFVGERRP
-33 PAVTAVVAAALMLV
+33 PAVTAVVAAGLMLAI
-47 LGLLSSN
+47 GLLSSN
-54 DMLSVFSN
+54 DLLSVFSN

-89 FAARKAENRPFMAI
+89 FAARKAEDRPYMAI

-138 IAASKLLIP
+138 IAVSKLLIP

-182 LFEITQ
+182 LFEITL
-188 VGLIAAATGIVMIAV
+188 VGLIAAATGITMIAI
-203 LGPLFLPKRDNQSLA
+203 LGPLFLPKRDSESLSDQS
-218 DQTPESQYLTD
+218 DDSRYLTD
-229 IRIRDESDFVGKQIS
+229 IRIGDDSDFVGRKTSEIREFTAS
-244 TISAFTHSGVDII
+244 GITILGRVTGNGIDRLAFA
-257 GRRVGREVDRFQF
+257 
-270 SDHILEGGETLVA
+270 DHLIAGGDVFVA
-283 AVTQEE
+283 SVTQEE
-289 LLSLAEIRG
+289 LLSLSQTDR
-298 ISLGYAGVKQPDVPM
+298 ISLGYAGFKRPAVGSTDDHLK
-313 GDEHTRLVE
+313 LVE

-336 PSLPFLSRVPA
+336 PSLPFLSRIPA

-355 RHIAGPTLSD
+355 RHMAGPRLSS

-371 DSLLVQTDDIS
+371 DSLLVQTDDLSVGI
-382 ISTLQDNADLVHLQ
+382 LQDNADLVHLQ
-396 EPEARSYRRRRA
+396 EPESRAYRRRRA

-416 IIIIAAALGVMPIAA
+416 IIIIAASLGLMPIAA

-437 AVVLLTKCIDSE
+437 AVVLLTNCIDSD
-449 EAWGAIDGNVLVLIF
+449 EAWSAIDGNVLVLIF
-464 AMLAVGKGL
+464 GMLAVGQGL
-473 ENAGTVQ
+473 QNAGTVQ
-480 LIVDTLLPLLN
+480 LIIDTLLPLLQ

-498 IIAIYSLTSLLTET
+498 IISVYALTSLLTET

-519 VIMTPLVIG
+519 VIMTPIVIG

-540 LVAVMFGA
+540 LVTVMFGA

-567 GNYRFSDFVRI
+567 GNYRFCDFVRI

-589 ACFAIYYIF
+589 ACMAIYYIF

>member
-1 MDWAYYW
+1 MDWASTW
-8 DIAKPYVGLAILFA
+8 EMAQPYVGLVILVA
-22 LFTAFVGERRP
+22 LFWAFISEKQP
-33 PAVTAVVAAALMLV
+33 PAVTAVVAAAVMLV
-47 LGLLSSN
+47 LGLLGST
-54 DMLSVFSN
+54 DLFGVFSN

-73 LSGALVR
+73 LSGALMR

-89 FAARKAENRPFMAI
+89 FAARHAEGNPKLAI
-103 GGFLGGTFASSAFVN
+103 GGFLSGTFGASAFVN

-127 PIMRKIAKVSG
+127 PIMKKIAAVAG
-138 IAASKLLIP
+138 VAASKLLIP

-182 LFEITQ
+182 LFEITT
-188 VGLIAAATGIVMIAV
+188 VGLIAAATGIAMIGL
-203 LGPLFLPKRDNQSLA
+203 LGPFLLPDRKSGSFTDAIPDSR
-218 DQTPESQYLTD
+218 YLTD
-229 IRIRDESDFVGKQIS
+229 IRILEDGPLVGKAIGSIGAFSPAGIS
-244 TISAFTHSGVDII
+244 IL
-257 GRRVGREVDRFQF
+257 GRKVGSEVDRSQF
-270 SDHILEGGETLVA
+270 AEHVLEGGEILVA
-283 AVTQEE
+283 SATQEE
-289 LLSLAEIRG
+289 LLSLAETPG
-298 ISLGYAGVKQPDVPM
+298 LQLGYAGVKQPDTPM
-313 GDEHTRLVE
+313 DDEHTRLVQ
-322 LVIGPSHRSVGKSL
+322 LVIGPAHRSVGKTL
-336 PSLPFLSRVPA
+336 PNLPFLSRVPA

-355 RHIAGPTLSD
+355 RHIAGPFLSS

-371 DSLLVQTDDIS
+371 DNLLVQTDDVS
-382 ISTLQDNADLVHLQ
+382 IMTLQENADLVHLQ
-396 EPEARSYRRRRA
+396 EPDSRAYRRRRA
-408 PVAILTLA
+408 PIAIGTLA
-416 IIIIAAALGVMPIAA
+416 LIVIGATIGILPIAA
-431 LAMLGV
+431 LAMIGV
-437 AVVLLTKCIDSE
+437 AVVLLTRCIDSE
-449 EAWGAIDGNVLVLIF
+449 EAWDALDGNVLVLIF

-480 LIVDTLLPLLN
+480 LIVETILPLLN
-491 MISPLWL
+491 MIPPLAL
-498 IIAIYSLTSLLTET
+498 IIAVYSLTSLLTET

-561 TLVYTA
+561 TLVYTS
-567 GNYRFSDFVRI
+567 GGYRFSDFVRI

-584 GVGLA
+584 GVGFA
-589 ACFAIYYIF
+589 ACLAIYYLF

>member
-8 DIAKPYVGLAILFA
+8 DIAKPYAGLVILIA
-22 LFTAFVGERRP
+22 LFVAFVGERRP
-33 PAVTAVVAAALMLV
+33 PAVTAVVAAGLMLAI
-47 LGLLSSN
+47 GLLSS
-54 DMLSVFSN
+54 DDLLSVFSN

-89 FAARKAENRPFMAI
+89 FAARKAEDRPYMAI

-138 IAASKLLIP
+138 VAVSKLLIP

-182 LFEITQ
+182 LFEITL
-188 VGLIAAATGIVMIAV
+188 VGLIAAAAGIIIIAI
-203 LGPLFLPKRDNQSLA
+203 LGPLFLPKRDSESLA
-218 DQTPESQYLTD
+218 EQSGDLRYLTD
-229 IRIRDESDFVGKQIS
+229 IRIGDESDFIGRKIS
-244 TISAFTHSGVDII
+244 DIRGFTASGITILGRVTGNGVDRSAFADHLIAGGDIF
-257 GRRVGREVDRFQF
+257 VV
-270 SDHILEGGETLVA
+270 S
-283 AVTQEE
+283 VTQEE
-289 LLSLAEIRG
+289 LLSMTQMDG
-298 ISLGYAGVKQPDVPM
+298 IAVGYAGFKRPAV
-313 GDEHTRLVE
+313 GSSEEHLKLVE

-336 PSLPFLSRVPA
+336 PSLPFLSRIPA

-355 RHIAGPTLSD
+355 SHLAGPRLSE

-371 DSLLVQTDDIS
+371 DSLLVQTDDLSVRI
-382 ISTLQDNADLVHLQ
+382 LQENADLVHLQ
-396 EPEARSYRRRRA
+396 EPESRAYRRRRA

-416 IIIIAAALGVMPIAA
+416 IIIVAATLGVMPIAA

-437 AVVLLTKCIDSE
+437 AAVLLTNCIDSD
-449 EAWGAIDGNVLVLIF
+449 EAWSAIDGNVLVLIF
-464 AMLAVGKGL
+464 GMLAVGQGL
-473 ENAGTVQ
+473 QNAGTVQ
-480 LIVDTLLPLLN
+480 LIIDTLLPLLQ

-498 IIAIYSLTSLLTET
+498 IISVYALTSLLTET

-540 LVAVMFGA
+540 LVTVMFGA

-589 ACFAIYYIF
+589 ACMAIYYIF